1 MFRKPH
7 EGEQKGHLHDDQFEF
22 SQAFLA
28 RERRMLFLRGPIFGA
43 NFGPT
48 SRVDSFSPSIVGDDI
63 LAMNVDDPKAPIYL
77 YIDSPG
83 GDVGAG
89 MVLYDIIRMSR
100 APIVTVAPNCA
111 SMATVLMA
119 AGAERVMY
127 PHSRV
132 MLHLPKGAFEGDAE
146 TFEIRSKELQRVK
159 EDPDCAAADIG
170 LTTLRLEGIAQAALN
185 DYELAR
191 TATVKNLF
199 LNTAIKAEKTCAD
212 LKIQTGIW
220 PKAGTDV
227 RVHQSLEA
235 TFTAKLG
242 TIAED

>member
-1 MFRKPH
+1 MFRKPYKGSH
-7 EGEQKGHLHDDQFEF
+7 EEHLLDSQFEY
-22 SQAFLA
+22 SQAFMA
-28 RERRMLFLRGPIFGA
+28 RERRMLFLRGPIFGVNPGA
-43 NFGPT
+43 M
-48 SRVDSFSPSIVGDDI
+48 SRVDSFGPTMVGDDI

-100 APIVTVAPNCA
+100 APVVTVAQNCA

-159 EDPDCAAADIG
+159 EELVDCYIDCGVTAGLTGQGKRGPARTRVKNQIIKDINRSEYWMTAKECVAYGLVDRVATTADILG
-170 LTTLRLEGIAQAALN
+170 E
-185 DYELAR
+185 
-191 TATVKNLF
+191 
-199 LNTAIKAEKTCAD
+199 
-212 LKIQTGIW
+212 
-220 PKAGTDV
+220 V
-227 RVHQSLEA
+227 RR
-235 TFTAKLG
+235 
-242 TIAED
+242 